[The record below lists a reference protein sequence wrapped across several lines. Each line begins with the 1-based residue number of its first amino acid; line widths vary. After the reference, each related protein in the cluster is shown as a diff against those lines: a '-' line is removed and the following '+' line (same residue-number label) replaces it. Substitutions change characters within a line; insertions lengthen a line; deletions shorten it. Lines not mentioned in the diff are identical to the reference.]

1 MPLNKEN
8 INAKTDKLNGKIA
21 AKKEK
26 LDGKTAKANAKF
38 TKGKSA
44 VLDKKKKVFGKIAAL
59 KTFVEGLP
67 KLTQTNSMPS
77 VSNSNNAIAFLS
89 DLIKSLIG
97 SSKLIEVVIDFLTN
111 NLQEI
116 EDLIKSSLK
125 DELKN
130 IVACGINPSI
140 PDFVRNQGIIIEAS
154 KIDFLDIFKVDPTSQ
169 FGNLIYNDVTSTLT
183 NSTDFNTFLYGVMQ
197 ADGPQFTWENMLDIR
212 FDSLGTATR
221 PNNSFTIKT
230 NPVFSLRKLPDL
242 NNSFIDKGKM
252 IDTNKIVNSVIDI
265 LYGSISSELKKSL
278 KQLLMEAK
286 IKTVIDRMIETSSN
300 ETIDDSFFNFS
311 NEQVYKQEEEASWR
325 KKGIL
330 KLECCNKI
338 AATIPP
344 VLLSNFTDE
353 MATAT
358 TFNKKEIISTNIDRM
373 AESNTLG
380 SDDPTDKFN
389 IKLNFIQQIIN
400 TLIQAISTSIISPKV
415 VFIFLINQKIVYGQ
429 GQEYADAID
438 FIKLGRNL
446 FKLVIKKITAKIVE
460 VLMKEVL
467 KYVGDLTAQM
477 ITKRAIEKAA
487 NKKAQM
493 LSLTG
498 VPMEALN
505 KLKEI
510 M

>member
-59 KTFVEGLP
+59 RAFVEGLP
-67 KLTQTNSMPS
+67 KLAQTNSMPS

-97 SSKLIEVVIDFLTN
+97 SAALIDVVIDFLTN
-111 NLQEI
+111 NMQEI

-130 IVACGINPSI
+130 LVACGINPSI
-140 PDFVRNQGIIIEAS
+140 PAFMNNPGIIIEAS
-154 KIDFLDIFKVDPTSQ
+154 KIDFLEIFKVNPTSQ

-197 ADGPQFTWENMLDIR
+197 DDGPQSTWENMLDIS
-212 FDSLGTATR
+212 FHSLGNSTR
-221 PNNSFTIKT
+221 PNNSFTIKL
-230 NPVFSLRKLPDL
+230 NPAFSLKKLPDL
-242 NNSFIDKGKM
+242 NNSFIGKGKM
-252 IDTNKIVNSVIDI
+252 IDTNKVVNSVVDS
-265 LYGSISSELKKSL
+265 LYGSISSEVKKSL
-278 KQLLMEAK
+278 KQLLTEAK
-286 IKTVIDRMIETSSN
+286 INSVIDRMIETSTN
-300 ETIDDSFFNFS
+300 ETVDDSFFNFS
-311 NEQVYKQEEEASWR
+311 NAEVYKHEEEATWR

-338 AATIPP
+338 PASIPAS
-344 VLLSNFTDE
+344 LLTDFNND

-358 TFNKKEIISTNIDRM
+358 TFNKKEIITKNINRM
-373 AESNTLG
+373 AEQNTIN
-380 SDDPTDKFN
+380 SDDPNDKFN

-400 TLIQAISTSIISPKV
+400 TLIKAISSAIISPKI

-446 FKLVIKKITAKIVE
+446 FKLVIKKITEKIIE

-477 ITKRAIEKAA
+477 VTKRAIEKAA

-498 VPMEALN
+498 VPLEAIN
-505 KLKEI
+505 KLKGI